1 MATPATEH
9 PRADS
14 AGATSGADG
23 PFEDRRRVALVAGS
37 TVLAL
42 IVGTLLGWLVFG
54 QPRPGDD
61 SVEAGFARDMSEHHA
76 QAVEMSLQVLQ
87 TTDNDGVR
95 TLATDIASTQAN
107 QQGQMEGWIRTWEL
121 PMARP
126 GDRMAWMGD
135 MAGMDHSMHMV
146 EGAPMAGMANPEQME
161 SLRNAT
167 GQDADILYLQL
178 MITHH
183 IAGVEMAQSA
193 VDQGVDGEVRR
204 LAQAMV
210 NGQESEIDLMLG
222 MLADLGATSQEESG
236 TTVGVAGAAEGAEHA
251 GHGDDAGDMGDM
263 AEETSGHD
271 H

>member
-1 MATPATEH
+1 MNDSEAEAH
-9 PRADS
+9 RAS
-14 AGATSGADG
+14 A
-23 PFEDRRRVALVAGS
+23 DRRRVAVVAGS

-54 QPRPGDD
+54 QPRPGDE
-61 SVEAGFARDMSEHHA
+61 SVAAGFARDMSEHHA

-126 GDRMAWMGD
+126 GDRMDWME
-135 MAGMDHSMHMV
+135 GMNHSMHMV
-146 EGAPMAGMANPEQME
+146 DGAPMAGMANAEQME
-161 SLRNAT
+161 SLRHAT

-178 MITHH
+178 MTTHH

-193 VDQGVDGEVRR
+193 LDQGVDGEVKR

-210 NGQESEIDLMLG
+210 NGQESEIDLMKG
-222 MLADLGATSQEESG
+222 MLADLGGTTQEESG
-236 TTVGVAGAAEGAEHA
+236 TTVGVAGASEGGEHA
-251 GHGDDAGDMGDM
+251 GHGGETGTDDDMGDM
-263 AEETSGHD
+263 AEETSDHD